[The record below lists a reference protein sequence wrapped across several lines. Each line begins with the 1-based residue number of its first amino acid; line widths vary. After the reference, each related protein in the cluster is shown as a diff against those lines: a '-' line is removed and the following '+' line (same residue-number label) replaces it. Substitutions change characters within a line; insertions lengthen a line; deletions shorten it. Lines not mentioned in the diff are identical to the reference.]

1 VKAILFANTDWYLFN
16 FRLGLARELRR
27 RGFDI
32 LLVSPPGSYG
42 RQLRAEGFRWQ
53 PLAMDRGSINPLR
66 EALLIGHLVRL
77 YRRERPDIV
86 HHFGI
91 KCAVHGSIA
100 AAVTGVPARVNA
112 VTGMGYVFANEAL
125 MARLLRPVVRTLL
138 RLSLSRRHSLLIL
151 QNEDDMAGVRQ
162 QRIASRRV
170 LRLIRGSGVDT
181 VRFRPA
187 ASPVLSGQTTRVLLA
202 ARLLW
207 DKGIADYVDAAR
219 KLRLAGL
226 PIQFLLAGEPDAGN
240 PASIPQAELE
250 AWAVEG
256 VVDLLGHV
264 EDMPALLASVDI
276 AVLPSYREGLPKSL
290 IEAAA
295 CALPLITT
303 DVPGCRDAVVDET
316 NGLIVPARNASALAA
331 AIRRLHD
338 NREWARTLGRAARD
352 RAVAEFDE
360 TIVISKTLEVYGELM
375 PKLTRRSWQD
385 SAVSGSQARAS
396 PGGPAG

>member
-1 VKAILFANTDWYLFN
+1 
-16 FRLGLARELRR
+16 
-27 RGFDI
+27 
-32 LLVSPPGSYG
+32 
-42 RQLRAEGFRWQ
+42 
-53 PLAMDRGSINPLR
+53 
-66 EALLIGHLVRL
+66 
-77 YRRERPDIV
+77 
-86 HHFGI
+86 
-91 KCAVHGSIA
+91 
-100 AAVTGVPARVNA
+100 
-112 VTGMGYVFANEAL
+112 
-125 MARLLRPVVRTLL
+125 
-138 RLSLSRRHSLLIL
+138 
-151 QNEDDMAGVRQ
+151 
-162 QRIASRRV
+162 
-170 LRLIRGSGVDT
+170 
-181 VRFRPA
+181 
-187 ASPVLSGQTTRVLLA
+187 
-202 ARLLW
+202 LW
-207 DKGIADYVDAAR
+207 DKGIAEYVDAAR

-226 PIQFLLAGEPDAGN
+226 PIRFLLAGEPDAGN